1 MAKVILTHEVSGLG
15 RAGDIVEVRE
25 GYARNY
31 LLPQGYAMAWT
42 KGGQKQVDQI
52 RQSREAKAIAS
63 QEEAANLRDKLEAG
77 PIHVGAKSGKE
88 GKLFGSV
95 TRSDIEKAVAD
106 QGLGK
111 IDHRTIDIPHAIKSV
126 GEHKATVS
134 LADGVVAALTL
145 AVVAEK

>member
-15 RAGDIVEVRE
+15 RAGDVVDVRE

-63 QEEAANLRDKLEAG
+63 HEEAAHLRDTLEAG
-77 PIHVGAKSGKE
+77 PIRVGAKSGKE

-95 TRSDIEKAVAD
+95 TRSDIERAVAE
-106 QGLGK
+106 QGLGA
-111 IDHRTIDIPHAIKSV
+111 IDHRTIDIPHAIKRV

>member
-15 RAGDIVEVRE
+15 RAGDVVDVRE

-77 PIHVGAKSGKE
+77 PIRVPAKSGKE

-95 TRSDIEKAVAD
+95 TRADIEKAVAD
-106 QGLGK
+106 QGLGA

-145 AVVAEK
+145 SVVAEK

>member
-15 RAGDIVEVRE
+15 RAGDVVDVRE

-31 LLPQGYAMAWT
+31 LLPEGYAMAWT

-52 RQSREAKAIAS
+52 RQSREAKAMAS

-77 PIHVGAKSGKE
+77 PIHVAAKSGKE

-95 TRSDIEKAVAD
+95 TRADIEKAVAA
-106 QGLGK
+106 QGLGA
-111 IDHRTIDIPHAIKSV
+111 IDHRTIDIPHAIKNV

-145 AVVAEK
+145 SVVAEK